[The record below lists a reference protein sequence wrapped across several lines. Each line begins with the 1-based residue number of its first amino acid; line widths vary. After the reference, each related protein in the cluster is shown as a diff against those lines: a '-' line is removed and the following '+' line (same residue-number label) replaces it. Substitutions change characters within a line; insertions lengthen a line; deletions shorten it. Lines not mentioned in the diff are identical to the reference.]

1 MTVAMCEDDRSGTS
15 NVEGDGV
22 LTPTLPMKMK

>member
-1 MTVAMCEDDRSGTS
+1 MCEDDRSGTS

-22 LTPTLPMKMK
+22 LTPTLPMTMK